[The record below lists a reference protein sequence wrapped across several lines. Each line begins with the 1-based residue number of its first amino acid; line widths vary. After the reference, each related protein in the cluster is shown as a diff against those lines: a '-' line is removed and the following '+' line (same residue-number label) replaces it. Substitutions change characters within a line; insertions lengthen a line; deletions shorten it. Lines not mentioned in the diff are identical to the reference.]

1 MVFATLVIHYWKHAG
16 FAGEDGLLGGMDKIA
31 HIPGVLIHGRMD
43 VSGPLVTTWELHKH
57 WPGSELI
64 VIEREG
70 HGGEAMID
78 ALRSAI
84 ARFAPNG
91 SAVG

>member
-1 MVFATLVIHYWKHAG
+1 V
-16 FAGEDGLLGGMDKIA
+16 
-31 HIPGVLIHGRMD
+31 
-43 VSGPLVTTWELHKH
+43 LHKH

-78 ALRSAI
+78 AVRRAI
-84 ARFAPNG
+84 ARFAPDG
-91 SAVG
+91 SAAL